1 MSSCSGIFRLIDIMK
16 EDLTNFAISQNRKA
30 VEDHSAKMEYET
42 FLKYLEHFPGILLSN
57 VFISL

>member
-1 MSSCSGIFRLIDIMK
+1 MK